1 VRAPRNNAGK
11 ELRDL
16 RIIKRLY
23 HTERDWRKGYS
34 LHGCGLTEISVY
46 LGRGIAAIL
55 TVVTAVTV

>member
-1 VRAPRNNAGK
+1 VRVHRNNAGK
-11 ELRDL
+11 EPRDL